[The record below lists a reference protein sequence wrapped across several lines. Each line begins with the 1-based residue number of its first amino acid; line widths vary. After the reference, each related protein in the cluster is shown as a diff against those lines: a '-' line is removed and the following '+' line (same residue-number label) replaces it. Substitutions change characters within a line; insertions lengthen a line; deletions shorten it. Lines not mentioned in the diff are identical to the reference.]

1 MIRVD
6 KINMSFQALGRWLVF
21 SVFTFLL
28 NGCADDVLEASKALA
43 LSRGEATAIKATKDY
58 VLRQG
63 DLLTV
68 KFYFTPE
75 LNEQTPIRPDGKITM
90 QLVGDIEAAD
100 LTVPEFRTKLTE
112 AYQQY
117 LKHPEISVTVNTFD
131 KQRIFIGGEVA
142 HAGALPLHQ
151 GMTVLQAIF
160 MAGGYRDTAEPTE
173 VLVIR
178 EKEPNKPELLMVDLQ
193 SGLDSVTQVDD
204 VYLLPHDVVM
214 VPKSTIAKMDQFVDQ
229 WINQL
234 IPVARSFALNY
245 NMGTLLTQ

>member
-1 MIRVD
+1 MMHVENIKLPPLPR
-6 KINMSFQALGRWLVF
+6 FCCWLII
-21 SVFTFLL
+21 SVAVLMQ
-28 NGCADDVLEASKALA
+28 NGCADEVLGTSKALA
-43 LSRGEATAIKATKDY
+43 LSHGEEASAAGKSMKDY

-63 DLLTV
+63 DSLTI
-68 KFYFTPE
+68 KFYFTSE

-90 QLVGDIEAAD
+90 QLIGDIEAAG
-100 LTVPEFRTKLTE
+100 LTVNEFRAKLVE
-112 AYQQY
+112 AYQKY

-142 HAGALPLHQ
+142 HAGTIPLHQ
-151 GMTVLQAIF
+151 DMTVLQAIY

-193 SGLDSVTQVDD
+193 SSLDAVNL
-204 VYLLPHDVVM
+204 YLMPHDVIM
-214 VPKSTIAKMDQFVDQ
+214 VPQSTIAKMDQFVDQ